1 MARNNTM
8 SATFSQASG
17 DGASGYTESSGSKS
31 FTSGDSVK
39 IEGTISHSGAVVY
52 DVDNYGMAQA
62 DGIYFE
68 NRDSTN
74 FITLILK
81 DASASALAT
90 LKIAPEGVFMVRVD
104 VDQTAHGDVN
114 VTVQSHARL
123 SLSRDSQGSQS
134 CNSDQI
140 LFSEHSGSPLIQG
153 FISTRLVRSHAML
166 WRKPKLMN

>member
-39 IEGTISHSGAVVY
+39 IEGTISHSAAVVY
-52 DVDNYGMAQA
+52 DVDTYGFSQA

-74 FITLILK
+74 YVTLILN
-81 DASASALAT
+81 DSGASALAT
-90 LKIAPEGVFMVRVD
+90 LKIAPNGVFMVRVD
-104 VDQTAHGDVN
+104 VDQTAINQVSIQADTAPCEFVLC
-114 VTVQSHARL
+114 L
-123 SLSRDSQGSQS
+123 S
-134 CNSDQI
+134 
-140 LFSEHSGSPLIQG
+140 E
-153 FISTRLVRSHAML
+153 
-166 WRKPKLMN
+166 